1 MIFSKSYLSKIFI
14 ILFHIIGFV
23 GFYFNETRGF
33 FISLV
38 PFHLLFMAGILFAN
52 YVTISKKTIYAT
64 MIVVLA
70 GYLVEVIGV
79 KTGQIFGFYYYG
91 ATLGV
96 KLLTVPLIIG
106 VNWFIVVFSLGGILR
121 SVFKRNKVIRT
132 FIGAAILVG
141 LDFLIEP
148 VAIEYDY
155 WSWQNNTIPIQNYIG
170 WFLVSLVMMAFY
182 NYYDFKKTNPVA
194 KTLFLSQLMF
204 FVFLNVAPILKKMVL
219 LL

>member
-1 MIFSKSYLSKIFI
+1 MIFSKSYLSRIFI
-14 ILFHIIGFV
+14 ILFHIVGFV
-23 GFYFNETRGF
+23 GFYFTETRVF

-38 PFHLLFMAGILFAN
+38 PFHLLLMAGILFAN
-52 YVTISKKTIYAT
+52 YVTINKKTIYAT
-64 MIVVLA
+64 LIIVFA
-70 GYLVEVIGV
+70 GYLIEVIGV
-79 KTGQIFGFYYYG
+79 RTGQIFGQYFYG
-91 ATLGV
+91 ETLG
-96 KLLTVPLIIG
+96 KKILSVPLVIG

-132 FIGAAILVG
+132 FIGAAMLVG

-155 WSWQNNTIPIQNYIG
+155 WSWQNNTIPIQNYVG

>member
-1 MIFSKSYLSKIFI
+1 MIFSKSYLSRIFI
-14 ILFHIIGFV
+14 ILFHIVGFV
-23 GFYFNETRGF
+23 GFYFTETRVF

-52 YVTISKKTIYAT
+52 YVTINKKTIYAT
-64 MIVVLA
+64 LIIVFA
-70 GYLVEVIGV
+70 GYLIEVIGV
-79 KTGQIFGFYYYG
+79 RTGQIFGQYFYG
-91 ATLGV
+91 ETLG
-96 KLLTVPLIIG
+96 KKILSVPLVIG

-121 SVFKRNKVIRT
+121 SIFKRNKVIRT
-132 FIGAAILVG
+132 LIGAALLVG
-141 LDFLIEP
+141 LDYLIEP

-155 WSWQNNTIPIQNYIG
+155 WYWQNNTIPQQNYIG
-170 WFLVSLVMMAFY
+170 WFLVSVVMMAFY

-204 FVFLNVAPILKKMVL
+204 FVALNVAPILKKMVL

>member
-1 MIFSKSYLSKIFI
+1 MIFSKSYLSRIFI
-14 ILFHIIGFV
+14 ILFHIIGFI

-52 YVTISKKTIYAT
+52 YVIISKKTIYAT

-70 GYLVEVIGV
+70 GYFIEVIGV
-79 KTGQIFGFYYYG
+79 HTGQVFGQYFYG
-91 ATLGV
+91 ETLGK
-96 KLLTVPLIIG
+96 KLLSVPLIIG
-106 VNWFIVVFSLGGILR
+106 ANWFIVVFSLGGILR

-148 VAIEYDY
+148 VAMEYGY
-155 WSWQNNTIPIQNYIG
+155 WSWQNNTVPQQNYIG

-204 FVFLNVAPILKKMVL
+204 FVALSVAPILKKMVL
-219 LL
+219 LS

>member
-1 MIFSKSYLSKIFI
+1 MIFSKSYLSRIFI
-14 ILFHIIGFV
+14 ILFHIVGFV
-23 GFYFNETRGF
+23 GFYFTETRVF

-52 YVTISKKTIYAT
+52 YVTINKKTIYAT
-64 MIVVLA
+64 LIIVFA
-70 GYLVEVIGV
+70 GYLIEVIGV
-79 KTGQIFGFYYYG
+79 RTGQIFGQYFYG
-91 ATLGV
+91 ETLG
-96 KLLTVPLIIG
+96 KKILSVPLVIG

-121 SVFKRNKVIRT
+121 SIFKRNKVIRT
-132 FIGAAILVG
+132 LTGAALLVG
-141 LDFLIEP
+141 LDYLIEP

-155 WSWQNNTIPIQNYIG
+155 WYWQNNTIPQQNYIG
-170 WFLVSLVMMAFY
+170 WFLVSVVMMAFY

-204 FVFLNVAPILKKMVL
+204 FVALNVAPILKKMVL